1 MKEAADWVRCGYN
14 HDWQSLPDGASR
26 CFVCSALTHRKQDCP
41 AKPVGDKAPT
51 GGSGGQDTM
60 GQGHGNKEAKE
71 QKELRKEKEK
81 ETRMAKG
88 MDQRR
93 SP

>member
-1 MKEAADWVRCGYN
+1 MEDKTQWVK
-14 HDWQSLPDGASR
+14 D
-26 CFVCSALTHRKQDCP
+26 VET
-41 AKPVGDKAPT
+41 
-51 GGSGGQDTM
+51 
-60 GQGHGNKEAKE
+60 KEAKE